1 MRETSGSY
9 IQLSIT
15 DSVLHSCDLTPQ
27 QKFIYILVCSFCN
40 DTDACDLTKLQF
52 RLMTRLSPGKID
64 QEIEV
69 LRQLA
74 LVSVEV
80 DRGRRVVSVIRE

>member
-1 MRETSGSY
+1 M
-9 IQLSIT
+9 
-15 DSVLHSCDLTPQ
+15 
-27 QKFIYILVCSFCN
+27 
-40 DTDACDLTKLQF
+40 
-52 RLMTRLSPGKID
+52 MTRLSPGKID

-80 DRGRRVVSVIRE
+80 ERGKRVVSVIRG